1 MAAKEKIVNAIII
14 NRYCEGQ
21 NMTEEQIKM
30 LCKWIIE
37 NKRKDLSPEEKEI
50 IKQAVD
56 KSKNIEE
63 LFLTA
68 FISNIHMR

>member
-1 MAAKEKIVNAIII
+1 
-14 NRYCEGQ
+14 
-21 NMTEEQIKM
+21 MTEEQIKM
-30 LCKWIIE
+30 LCRWIIE
-37 NKRKDLSPEEKEI
+37 NKRKDLSPEQKEI

-56 KSKNIEE
+56 KSENIEE